1 MLLDTDFLIWCSRG
15 NPKALIWLDGFE
27 DIYVSAITHIELIQG
42 TRNKQ
47 ELAILN
53 KTFKAW
59 NAQVLQINEMISAQA
74 TQLVERYYHSH
85 SLTLADALIG
95 STALWHRLPLVTAN
109 VKHFRVIEGLTIIS
123 FIPS

>member
-1 MLLDTDFLIWCSRG
+1 
-15 NPKALIWLDGFE
+15 
-27 DIYVSAITHIELIQG
+27 VSAITHIELIQG

-59 NAQVLQINEMISAQA
+59 NVQVLQINEMISAQA
-74 TQLVERYYHSH
+74 TPLVERYYHSH

-95 STALWHRLPLVTAN
+95 STALWHSLPLVTAN

-123 FIPS
+123 FIPN